1 MLPAAMLIDHDTGK
15 RLPRPFYPE
24 LDACRCCNSSCQ
36 MWDGSSLVFNIG
48 PVYVLDLNGIRS
60 SIGLQLPGL
69 TDLERARI
77 DRRPNRNRLVQHHL
91 VGVTIDLKPELL
103 TVVVE
108 ETPLLAT
115 DATRICLV
123 PPLKKN
129 PAHHGVGATL
139 FSQSSPKRL
148 ADSQITSDT
157 HSVVPELITCRAR
170 RRRRTISPTASIC
183 TGVSVRQLVSVT

>member
-1 MLPAAMLIDHDTGK
+1 MIDG
-15 RLPRPFYPE
+15 P
-24 LDACRCCNSSCQ
+24 
-36 MWDGSSLVFNIG
+36 GLVVDLSTEHF
-48 PVYVLDLNGIRS
+48 LDLDGARPATNS
-60 SIGLQLPGL
+60 QLPCP

-115 DATRICLV
+115 DAARICLV